1 MLELVASIETAEV
14 QATVVHAMAHSCGSL
29 VFEVDNGRVLLIKFI
44 KLSATRL
51 VPQMVKILDIL
62 LLLTTYCLW
71 LRRDGSSLFFDLLAQ
86 SALQINQI
94 VYRLLC
100 CNIYDI
106 ALMLPLT
113 SPLIRVYSIYQRHRI
128 YML

>member
-14 QATVVHAMAHSCGSL
+14 QATVVHAMALSCGSL
-29 VFEVDNGRVLLIKFI
+29 VVEVDNGRVLLIKFI

-94 VYRLLC
+94 VYSTPK
-100 CNIYDI
+100 II
-106 ALMLPLT
+106 
-113 SPLIRVYSIYQRHRI
+113 VY
-128 YML
+128 MVG